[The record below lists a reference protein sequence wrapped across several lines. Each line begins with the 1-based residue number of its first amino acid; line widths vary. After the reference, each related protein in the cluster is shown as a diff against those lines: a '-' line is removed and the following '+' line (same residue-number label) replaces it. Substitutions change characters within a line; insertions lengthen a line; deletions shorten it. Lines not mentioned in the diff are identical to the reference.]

1 MLEIRG
7 PLIDGRY
14 RLLHCLRRG
23 GMSEVFLAF
32 DEQQQEQV
40 ALKLVSNNKPD
51 CFKRL
56 KREVR
61 VLRKLSHEHIL
72 PILDYGEW
80 EGYAYL
86 VMPYMKHG
94 NLRDRLVEGPLTQEV
109 AGSILSQ
116 VASALQSAHEHGILH
131 RDIKASNILL
141 DSAQH
146 DAVYLAD
153 FGLAKAPGEGSD
165 ITQTGCLIGT
175 PEYMAPELVTMPES
189 TSSDIYALGILL
201 YQMLTGRL
209 PFSGTTPLAICWKHV
224 QETPPLPSSL
234 NPTIAP
240 EVEAVILRAIDK
252 DPDRR
257 FPNPRSMAEEYRQAL
272 QRVQQSSSLVASRT
286 LPPVQVTLYKM
297 AQRPTMP
304 VARTRIDKRGPQRLR
319 ALPAS
324 HRGLLGLAALVWI
337 ATSISLGFIVGHG
350 NYQAAAVAS
359 VSVHSIGK
367 SLQPLTPTRVD
378 PTNQPGSQARPEP
391 SPTPAP
397 THAPVEHP
405 RKPPARSP
413 TPPAPHPTPHKHH
426 KHGHGDGG
434 GGGD

>member
-1 MLEIRG
+1 MLEIRE
-7 PLIDGRY
+7 PFINGRY
-14 RLLHCLRRG
+14 RLLRCLRRG
-23 GMSEVFLAF
+23 GMSEVYLSF
-32 DEQQQEQV
+32 DEQKQEQV
-40 ALKLVSNNKPD
+40 AIKLVSNNKPD

-86 VMPYMKHG
+86 VMPYIKHG
-94 NLRDRLVEGPLTQEV
+94 NLRDQLVNGPLTPEV
-109 AGSILSQ
+109 AGTILSQ
-116 VASALQSAHEHGILH
+116 VAGALQSAHEHGILH

-141 DSAQH
+141 DGIQH

-175 PEYMAPELVTMPES
+175 PEYMAPELVTAPES

-209 PFSGTTPLAICWKHV
+209 PFSGTTPIAICWKHV

-234 NPTIAP
+234 NPKIAP
-240 EVEAVILRAIDK
+240 ELEAVILRAIDK
-252 DPDRR
+252 DPSRR
-257 FPNPRSMAEEYRQAL
+257 FPNPRSMAEEYKQAL
-272 QRVQQSSSLVASRT
+272 QQVQQSSTLVASRS
-286 LPPVQVTLYKM
+286 LPPAQVTLYKM

-304 VARTRIDKRGPQRLR
+304 VARTRIDKRAPRR
-319 ALPAS
+319 PRTFAR
-324 HRGLLGLAALVWI
+324 HRSLLGLAALFWI
-337 ATSISLGFIVGHG
+337 ATSISLGFIVGRE
-350 NYQAAAVAS
+350 NYQAGAVAS

-367 SLQPLTPTRVD
+367 SLQPLAPTRVE
-378 PTNQPGSQARPEP
+378 PTNQPGSQARSEP
-391 SPTPAP
+391 SPTPAL
-397 THAPVEHP
+397 TQAPVEHSQ
-405 RKPPARSP
+405 KPPARPPSP
-413 TPPAPHPTPHKHH
+413 PHKHH
-426 KHGHGDGG
+426 KHGHDGGGDGG

>member
-1 MLEIRG
+1 MLEMHE
-7 PLIDGRY
+7 PLVDGRY
-14 RLLHCLRRG
+14 RLLRLLRHG
-23 GMSEVFLAF
+23 GMSEIYLSF
-32 DEQQQEQV
+32 DEQKQEQV
-40 ALKLVSNNKPD
+40 ALKLVSNNNPD

-61 VLRKLSHEHIL
+61 VLLKLSHEHIL
-72 PILDYGEW
+72 PILEYGEW

-86 VMPYMKHG
+86 VMPYMKNG
-94 NLRDRLVEGPLTQEV
+94 NLRDQLAKGPLTQQE

-116 VASALQSAHEHGILH
+116 VADALQSAHDHGILH

-141 DSAQH
+141 DSVQP
-146 DAVYLAD
+146 DAIYLAD

-209 PFSGTTPLAICWKHV
+209 PFSGTTPIAICWKHV
-224 QETPPLPSSL
+224 QDTPPLPSSL
-234 NPTIAP
+234 NPTITP

-252 DPDRR
+252 DPARR
-257 FPNPRSMAEEYRQAL
+257 FSNPRSMAEEYKQAL
-272 QRVQQSSSLVASRT
+272 LRVQQSSSSLVASRP
-286 LPPVQVTLYKM
+286 LPPVQITLYKM

-304 VARTRIDKRGPQRLR
+304 VARMRIDKRGSQRPS
-319 ALPAS
+319 ALHS
-324 HRGLLGLAALVWI
+324 GHKSLLGLAALLWI
-337 ATSISLGFIVGHG
+337 ATSISLGFIVGRE
-350 NYQAAAVAS
+350 NYQAGAVAS
-359 VSVHSIGK
+359 ISVHSIGK
-367 SLQPLTPTRVD
+367 SLQPLIPTRVD
-378 PTNQPGSQARPEP
+378 PTNQPGPQARPEP

-397 THAPVEHP
+397 THAPDEYP
-405 RKPPARSP
+405 QKPPAR
-413 TPPAPHPTPHKHH
+413 PPAPPAPHKHH

-434 GGGD
+434 GGD